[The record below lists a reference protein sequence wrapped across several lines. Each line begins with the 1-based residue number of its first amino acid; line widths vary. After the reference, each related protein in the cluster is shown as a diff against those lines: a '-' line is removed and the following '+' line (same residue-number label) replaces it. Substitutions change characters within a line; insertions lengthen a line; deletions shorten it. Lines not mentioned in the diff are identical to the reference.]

1 MFKNEYQGGPFVEIF
16 SSQGKDPVAKWKL
29 YGSPAVQKVF
39 DKEVKSYVYILEGSG
54 QRNKMQL
61 PKDSKQTLGLIQRF
75 LVLQLCVPVGQDF
88 STELLITDLGNIKR
102 RLYLSTIHKEL
113 SATPLHAKIPLR
125 IIKRKIWNNICI
137 DMVSFAN
144 AAFKG
149 AGFQSLDRIVVSA
162 NCKLRKIFT
171 MKLQPQDN
179 DMYSLQ
185 CFTDGPTDVIPKSCQ
200 LGIDVDQVTQLLNAV
215 KLREG
220 ELRFGSQTLT
230 STDLDQQ
237 TNRGTASARTIRN
250 QNISHIAFGSKVLGP
265 PPTSVRKIGTTGSK
279 DLSGLMDNKMTRSSY
294 QLRCNKEDISERLI
308 GRSERQASSRPEPV
322 NQINQ
327 ESISFTK
334 QTSEAVILVM
344 KVELCSLSGYKIYP
358 GHGKQYARIDGK
370 VFQFLNSKCESALR
384 NPRQTHWTV
393 LYRRKHKKGQP
404 EEVQKKCSHQ
414 AMKFQRA
421 ITGASLAEIM
431 AKRNQKS
438 EVHKA
443 ECNRM
448 ALTSANFTSDLMQI
462 HMTNIEIS
470 DTYESK
476 AQCRLFEGSNTMD
489 EEKKGGACQV
499 QLQEAALP
507 ELQGQREPQQEHMVQ
522 DNRPRQ
528 WRQLTRPKQQAPHLP
543 EPQAAPVLGQL
554 ESSLTF
560 SSFPP
565 HMRSLLHGCNFLDHS
580 ENSLQHISS
589 QHSTPYLE
597 HSRNN
602 SHLQLSTNKTENE
615 SGSAPLSEDDEKDD
629 ELKLKDIF
637 TYSSQPRSAPH
648 GKVQSTSSEGF
659 MWTVDI
665 KEHGKQENADK
676 MEDDFHGNYSSE
688 EKGFKL
694 KAPSC
699 RKQNQSNIK
708 ACEKPEELPKR
719 QLKDDLLNRITRQ
732 LSGART
738 SSRNSEASLVSHIS
752 HSSMSVSSERTI
764 KTASSEQTIK
774 GTSFP
779 ALSKIDKEKIH
790 CSITPVQSRSPT
802 RIDAP
807 DSTSGMIKLKD
818 GQASQSRTSMVKR
831 SLKEIPKEDPR
842 LTTETCEYNWLNY
855 QPKDMSESDEA
866 RMLASLRR
874 QQLEEMEDD
883 GKINHLNAVQL
894 GYCVYGDDSMS
905 TSSDDTSIWSTQH
918 TGPPVNQG
926 HHYQNEMLLTLSQ
939 KKMNPLLLSN
949 PRDWGNIYSPPI
961 ILPSEQLKDLKN
973 TLSPEQ
979 PAVLQ
984 DLGNDTASNT
994 EDQDEV
1000 LDLLYDPCLNC
1011 YFDPKTGKYYELA

>member
-39 DKEVKSYVYILEGSG
+39 DKEVKSYVYILEGSS

-113 SATPLHAKIPLR
+113 SATPLHAKIPLS

-171 MKLQPQDN
+171 MKLQPQDTTFEN

-200 LGIDVDQVTQLLNAV
+200 LGIDVDQVTQLVNVV
-215 KLREG
+215 KLRQG
-220 ELRFGSQTLT
+220 ELRLGSQTLT
-230 STDLDQQ
+230 TTNLDQQ
-237 TNRGTASARTIRN
+237 TNHGTASARTVRN

-265 PPTSVRKIGTTGSK
+265 PPTSGRKIGTTGSK
-279 DLSGLMDNKMTRSSY
+279 DLSGLLDNKMTRSSY
-294 QLRCNKEDISERLI
+294 QLRCNKEDISERLT
-308 GRSERQASSRPEPV
+308 GRSERQASSRPEQV

-327 ESISFTK
+327 ESICFTK
-334 QTSEAVILVM
+334 QTSEAVILV
-344 KVELCSLSGYKIYP
+344 KP
-358 GHGKQYARIDGK
+358 NDGNE
-370 VFQFLNSKCESALR
+370 VFSEEHQIEQPHPPQEPSSDR
-384 NPRQTHWTV
+384 NN
-393 LYRRKHKKGQP
+393 RRKLRLRINDT
-404 EEVQKKCSHQ
+404 E
-414 AMKFQRA
+414 
-421 ITGASLAEIM
+421 
-431 AKRNQKS
+431 RNGS
-438 EVHKA
+438 ISD
-443 ECNRM
+443 ECN
-448 ALTSANFTSDLMQI
+448 
-462 HMTNIEIS
+462 
-470 DTYESK
+470 
-476 AQCRLFEGSNTMD
+476 
-489 EEKKGGACQV
+489 
-499 QLQEAALP
+499 
-507 ELQGQREPQQEHMVQ
+507 
-522 DNRPRQ
+522 
-528 WRQLTRPKQQAPHLP
+528 
-543 EPQAAPVLGQL
+543 
-554 ESSLTF
+554 
-560 SSFPP
+560 FP
-565 HMRSLLHGCNFLDHS
+565 DHS

-602 SHLQLSTNKTENE
+602 SHLQLSTSKTENE
-615 SGSAPLSEDDEKDD
+615 SGSASLSEDDEKDD

-665 KEHGKQENADK
+665 KDHGKQENADK
-676 MEDDFHGNYSSE
+676 RGAQLEDDFHGNYSSE
-688 EKGFKL
+688 E
-694 KAPSC
+694 
-699 RKQNQSNIK
+699 
-708 ACEKPEELPKR
+708 
-719 QLKDDLLNRITRQ
+719 DDLLNRITRRP
-732 LSGART
+732 SDART

-764 KTASSEQTIK
+764 KTASSEQTLK
-774 GTSFP
+774 GTPFP

-790 CSITPVQSRSPT
+790 SSITPVQSRSPT

-807 DSTSGMIKLKD
+807 DSTSGMIKVKD

-883 GKINHLNAVQL
+883 GKTNHLNAVQL

-918 TGPPVNQG
+918 TGPPANQG

-973 TLSPEQ
+973 TLSPRQ

>member
-29 YGSPAVQKVF
+29 CGSPAVQKVF
-39 DKEVKSYVYILEGSG
+39 DKEVKSYVYILEGSS

-102 RLYLSTIHKEL
+102 RLCLSTIHKEL
-113 SATPLHAKIPLR
+113 SATPLHAKIPLS
-125 IIKRKIWNNICI
+125 IIKRKIWSNICI

-171 MKLQPQDN
+171 MKLQPQDTTFEN
-179 DMYSLQ
+179 DVYSLQ
-185 CFTDGPTDVIPKSCQ
+185 YFTDGPTDVIPKSCQ
-200 LGIDVDQVTQLLNAV
+200 LGIDVDHITQLLNVV
-215 KLREG
+215 KLRQG
-220 ELRFGSQTLT
+220 ELRLGSQSLP

-237 TNRGTASARTIRN
+237 TNRGIASARTVRN

-265 PPTSVRKIGTTGSK
+265 PPTSGRKGSK
-279 DLSGLMDNKMTRSSY
+279 DLSGLLDNKTTRSSY
-294 QLRCNKEDISERLI
+294 QPRCNKEDTSERLA
-308 GRSERQASSRPEPV
+308 GRSTRQASSRPEPS
-322 NQINQ
+322 NQISQ
-327 ESISFTK
+327 ESMCVTK
-334 QTSEAVILVM
+334 QTSEAVTLVKPKDENEVFSEERQIEQPHPPQEPPSDRNNRRKLRLRISGM
-344 KVELCSLSGYKIYP
+344 ERNGSISGTLTPNPVENGVMPVDVSNISP
-358 GHGKQYARIDGK
+358 HQRI
-370 VFQFLNSKCESALR
+370 NSESAL
-384 NPRQTHWTV
+384 NN
-393 LYRRKHKKGQP
+393 
-404 EEVQKKCSHQ
+404 S
-414 AMKFQRA
+414 
-421 ITGASLAEIM
+421 
-431 AKRNQKS
+431 
-438 EVHKA
+438 
-443 ECNRM
+443 
-448 ALTSANFTSDLMQI
+448 
-462 HMTNIEIS
+462 
-470 DTYESK
+470 
-476 AQCRLFEGSNTMD
+476 SNLSQSMGELEDDIQD
-489 EEKKGGACQV
+489 EWQ
-499 QLQEAALP
+499 
-507 ELQGQREPQQEHMVQ
+507 
-522 DNRPRQ
+522 
-528 WRQLTRPKQQAPHLP
+528 
-543 EPQAAPVLGQL
+543 
-554 ESSLTF
+554 
-560 SSFPP
+560 FP
-565 HMRSLLHGCNFLDHS
+565 DHF
-580 ENSLQHISS
+580 ENSLRCIPS
-589 QHSTPYLE
+589 QHSTPNLE

-602 SHLQLSTNKTENE
+602 SRLTLNESKAENE
-615 SGSAPLSEDDEKDD
+615 SSSASLSEGDEKDD

-648 GKVQSTSSEGF
+648 GKVQSTS
-659 MWTVDI
+659 WTVDM
-665 KEHGKQENADK
+665 KDREEQESADK
-676 MEDDFHGNYSSE
+676 RGAQLEDDFHGHYSSE
-688 EKGFKL
+688 E
-694 KAPSC
+694 
-699 RKQNQSNIK
+699 
-708 ACEKPEELPKR
+708 
-719 QLKDDLLNRITRQ
+719 DDLLNSIPRQ
-732 LSGART
+732 PSDART
-738 SSRNSEASLVSHIS
+738 SSSSSEASLVNDVS

-764 KTASSEQTIK
+764 KTASSKHTLK
-774 GTSFP
+774 GTPCP
-779 ALSKIDKEKIH
+779 ALIKIDKERIH
-790 CSITPVQSRSPT
+790 SSITPVQSRSPT

-807 DSTSGMIKLKD
+807 DSTSSMIKVKD
-818 GQASQSRTSMVKR
+818 GQANQSKTSMVKR

-883 GKINHLNAVQL
+883 GKTNHLNAVQL

-961 ILPSEQLKDLKN
+961 ILPSEQLKDRKSI
-973 TLSPEQ
+973 LSPRQ
-979 PAVLQ
+979 PAILQ
-984 DLGNDTASNT
+984 DSGNDTASNT